1 MATVQSGDVLLPL
14 CAHVTQ
20 YIIWMTR
27 DTMSKTDSWTTKT
40 HAMISIV
47 AKFGNQKTG
56 TGLEH
61 SQKLVDH
68 APFATTPINAT
79 PSLEV
84 KVCGGCGKNN
94 VACRHLTKSV
104 LG

>member
-1 MATVQSGDVLLPL
+1 
-14 CAHVTQ
+14 
-20 YIIWMTR
+20 
-27 DTMSKTDSWTTKT
+27 
-40 HAMISIV
+40 MILTYIV

-94 VACRHLTKSV
+94 VAPDKIEAKSV

>member
-1 MATVQSGDVLLPL
+1 MEACWPGLEV
-14 CAHVTQ
+14 
-20 YIIWMTR
+20 IIV
-27 DTMSKTDSWTTKT
+27 
-40 HAMISIV
+40 IGIV

-61 SQKLVDH
+61 SRKLVDH
-68 APFATTPINAT
+68 APFSTTPIDAT

-94 VACRHLTKSV
+94 VAPDKISTRIGLC
-104 LG
+104 